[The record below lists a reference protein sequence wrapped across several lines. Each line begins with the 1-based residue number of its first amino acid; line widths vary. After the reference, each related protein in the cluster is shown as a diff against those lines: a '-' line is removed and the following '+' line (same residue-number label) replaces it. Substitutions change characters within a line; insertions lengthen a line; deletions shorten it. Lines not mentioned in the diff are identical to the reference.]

1 MQSWLNL
8 EKKKVLVLGVPD
20 QIHIYLWRAS
30 NILAALRFLQ
40 SLDRPLHLL
49 LCPLNRLCAYRKHQP
64 WHDQGVSFLRWFE
77 FEYLVSV
84 QRLLTYDL
92 VVNLISRLAFASVG
106 LCLIFPSFL
115 TNVRRQGAN
124 AEVLERLHFFSEM
137 NEIRTA
143 CRLVYSIC
151 FVS

>member
-1 MQSWLNL
+1 M
-8 EKKKVLVLGVPD
+8 
-20 QIHIYLWRAS
+20 
-30 NILAALRFLQ
+30 
-40 SLDRPLHLL
+40 
-49 LCPLNRLCAYRKHQP
+49 
-64 WHDQGVSFLRWFE
+64 
-77 FEYLVSV
+77 SV

-151 FVS
+151 FLIVSADAFTAEQRVNKSRFWSDTLYLCGQLGLFCATCLSVVVSSHDQLKVVNMG